1 MDVDIYIEDRK
12 WKLIGKLEREEG
24 KRCFAYSRGLIKTDG
39 VRARAMCVCVV
50 QRFRAV
56 KLQVQSCN
64 TRARRRRWR
73 YPRSNTWFPHLANWS
88 LAPFSPPPLPSFYG
102 VTPTDSSRPDLL
114 SHSVHAPLIS
124 RLADRPRQ
132 TKNVALYILSV
143 SLPPSLL
150 SYPILVLNCARANAR
165 TTSGLS
171 VERTVKL
178 GYLSRSFFLCFPF
191 PMFRDAPSRRETRC
205 F

>member
-1 MDVDIYIEDRK
+1 MFR
-12 WKLIGKLEREEG
+12 L
-24 KRCFAYSRGLIKTDG
+24 FARTNKNGWCAS
-39 VRARAMCVCVV
+39 ARNVCV

-171 VERTVKL
+171 VERTVNT
-178 GYLSRSFFLCFPF
+178 LSFSLLF
-191 PMFRDAPSRRETRC
+191 PMFSFSYVSRRSIAS
-205 F
+205 

>member
-1 MDVDIYIEDRK
+1 
-12 WKLIGKLEREEG
+12 
-24 KRCFAYSRGLIKTDG
+24 
-39 VRARAMCVCVV
+39 MCMCVV

-73 YPRSNTWFPHLANWS
+73 YRRSNTWFPHLANWS
-88 LAPFSPPPLPSFYG
+88 LAPFPPPLPLRSFYG

-132 TKNVALYILSV
+132 AKNVALYILSL
-143 SLPPSLL
+143 SLSLSSFL
-150 SYPILVLNCARANAR
+150 FYPILVLNCARANAR
-165 TTSGLS
+165 TTSGFS
-171 VERTVKL
+171 VERTVNT
-178 GYLSRSFFLCFPF
+178 LSHSVSYV
-191 PMFRDAPSRRETRC
+191 SRR
-205 F
+205 FIAS